1 MRKTILLLCACLCC
15 TVAVLAQNVQGVRQ
29 GKERTCILD
38 DELKYIKD
46 CNILTSAQYADF
58 DKSYR
63 EYHAKKSE
71 IKHEIRNL
79 RRQTRDKDLSDE
91 ELLLLINKIDS
102 NQMALAVLN
111 QSYHY
116 KYLEIMSAKQ
126 YVQINKA
133 RRDFKRAALEK
144 LKSSKK

>member
-15 TVAVLAQNVQGVRQ
+15 KDPVLAQNVQGVRQ
-29 GKERTCILD
+29 DKERTCILD